1 MSKTNNYLK
10 NQLADN
16 KRILE
21 RAINVERQK
30 TNIELTRLR
39 EQMVEVLER
48 ERRMMKAQ
56 LAKSS
61 TEMRAMIDDSMENEY
76 EYVEQ
81 EYDAGE

>member
-30 TNIELTRLR
+30 TNTELTRLR

-81 EYDAGE
+81 EYDAEE

>member
-21 RAINVERQK
+21 RAVNVERQK
-30 TNIELTRLR
+30 TNTELTRLR

-56 LAKSS
+56 LVKSS